1 MATYVDVLGGLDD
14 TTAYKAPCR
23 IATTVDLAGN
33 LTGLL
38 VVDGIQTVANER
50 ILVWNQ
56 ANNVYS
62 GIWVAQAGAW
72 TRAIDFSSS
81 SSILRGTQVLVTD
94 GVQYGGSSFVC
105 QVSNPT
111 IGVTPV
117 TFKINN
123 SQVG

>member
-1 MATYVDVLGGLDD
+1 MAVFTDVLGGTTDD
-14 TTAYKAPCR
+14 VGYKSPCR
-23 IATTVDLAGN
+23 LATTVDLAGN

-38 VVDGIQTVANER
+38 VVDGVNTVANDR

-94 GVQYGGSSFVC
+94 GVQYGGSSFMC
-105 QVSNPT
+105 QISNPV